1 MSYKEIKK
9 LLNELNCE
17 NVEAIKPQIIRN
29 MNQLI
34 LSISDDNI
42 SDSELEEISNLII
55 VREEF
60 REKARQDNN
69 GLYEGVLINSFIE
82 AYEEFLKEII
92 KKDYISDAIEL
103 IADSLKSIGGRLR
116 GFRLLKKGAR
126 NREYLSSI
134 EHFSDLKNEFY
145 THLNSYAS
153 KGVHEEY
160 FVVTGLIHAIKFD
173 LEEKSQEHGRFII
186 SMLTDYKTKRGKSID
201 EFNSEPHLEEI
212 KVKLKRE
219 YGIELQRRIYS
230 WDNLTRKLQDH
241 YYLEN
246 IFNEEDKE

>member
-1 MSYKEIKK
+1 MFYKEIKK

-17 NVEAIKPQIIRN
+17 NVEVIKPQIIRM

-34 LSISDDNI
+34 LAIDDDNI
-42 SDSELEEISNLII
+42 SDSELEEMSNLII

-69 GLYEGVLINSFIE
+69 GLHEGVLINSFIK
-82 AYEEFLKEII
+82 AYEEFLNEIV
-92 KKDYISDAIEL
+92 KRDYKSDAIEQ
-103 IADSLKSIGGRLR
+103 ITDSLKSIGGRFR
-116 GFRLLKKGAR
+116 GFKLLKKGAK
-126 NREYLSSI
+126 NRGYLSSI

-153 KGVHEEY
+153 KGFHEEY
-160 FVVTGLIHAIKFD
+160 FVVTGLIHTIKFD

-186 SMLTDYKTKRGKSID
+186 SMLTDYKTKKGKSID
-201 EFNSEPHLEEI
+201 EFNSEPHSEEI
-212 KVKLKRE
+212 KEKLKSE

-246 IFNEEDKE
+246 IFDEKDKE